1 MLTYEKIFGC
11 DDTYHEVLEKSGIA
25 GEPVKADVAY
35 ATNLVDGVQK
45 HIDKIETGCGV
56 LQNIDKIDE
65 TISEAAIGWTLERM
79 SKVDLSILRNATYEI
94 LFDRNIPK
102 AVAINEAVELAKIY
116 CDEGSPRFINGCL
129 GRIAN
134 SAAK

>member
-1 MLTYEKIFGC
+1 MILIMRC
-11 DDTYHEVLEKSGIA
+11 SEKSGIA

-45 HIDKIETGCGV
+45 HIDKI
-56 LQNIDKIDE
+56 DE
-65 TISEAAIGWTLERM
+65 TFRRRRSGGLWNECQR
-79 SKVDLSILRNATYEI
+79 SIFQSCAMQHMRSFSTET
-94 LFDRNIPK
+94 IPK